1 MRSLVQI
8 KLGNVLNQYFLEDLA
23 LCEPPSEASAK
34 ASYLAVRQSV
44 TIAKKF
50 VQFSSIPSF
59 DDTISEVGK
68 IKWRVEMANV
78 ASRTE
83 TAIVSFINKYRKL
96 SADRK
101 RERKIGSTVTAIN
114 KAWSDIS
121 DSIKEN
127 IPPPEIFFRQ

>member
-1 MRSLVQI
+1 LRSLVQI
-8 KLGNVLNQYFLEDLA
+8 KLENVLNQYFLEDLA

-59 DDTISEVGK
+59 DDTIPEVEK
-68 IKWRVEMANV
+68 IEWRVKMANV
-78 ASRTE
+78 AARTE

-101 RERKIGSTVTAIN
+101 RDRKIGSTVTAIN

-121 DSIKEN
+121 DSVKDN
-127 IPPPEIFFRQ
+127 IPPPEIFFRR